1 MLWSASFDVLRQA
14 NGRYASFFCIRLT
27 FKSSFLLLRGPF
39 MKNTIVKFSLTA
51 LAAFTLAACGS
62 SGGSS
67 DNTAAP
73 SNEQKTQAT
82 PSKTNLPT
90 QNSTKA
96 NQTVTGSAFVIS
108 EQDDKVQVKNVKFND
123 ANINQ
128 LEVDGQKIT
137 LTNSGRSEDSSWQDL
152 GDTDVCCGGKYENVR
167 MGVSLSNGPAEDDI
181 LFYKG
186 IPTQNMPVTGLALY
200 KGDGII
206 LFNDISDDSDED
218 TVVGQS
224 SFDVNFGAKTLSGS
238 ITADNAPT
246 INISAN
252 ISGNSFEGTAKS
264 TKLTDGAVEGKF
276 YGNNAVELGGLAKA
290 NDNSWGAGFV
300 GKKQ

>member
-1 MLWSASFDVLRQA
+1 
-14 NGRYASFFCIRLT
+14 
-27 FKSSFLLLRGPF
+27 
-39 MKNTIVKFSLTA
+39 MKNAIVKFSLTA

-108 EQDDKVQVKNVKFND
+108 GQDDKVQVKNVKFNN

-128 LEVDGQKIT
+128 LEVDGQTIT
-137 LTNSGRSEDSSWQDL
+137 LTYPGIYAGSWQRINN
-152 GDTDVCCGGKYENVR
+152 TAVCCGKYANVR
-167 MGVSLSNGPAEDDI
+167 MGVSLSNGPTEKDI
-181 LFYKG
+181 LFYNG
-186 IPTQNMPVTGLALY
+186 APTQNMPVTGLASY
-200 KGDGII
+200 KGDSII
-206 LFNDISDDSDED
+206 SSDDIGDDSDA
-218 TVVGQS
+218 VAGQS

-238 ITADNAPT
+238 ITANNVPT

>member
-1 MLWSASFDVLRQA
+1 
-14 NGRYASFFCIRLT
+14 
-27 FKSSFLLLRGPF
+27 
-39 MKNTIVKFSLTA
+39 MKNSIVKFSLTA

-96 NQTVTGSAFVIS
+96 NQTVTGSAVVIS
-108 EQDDKVQVKNVKFND
+108 GQDDKVQVKNVKFND

-137 LTNSGRSEDSSWQDL
+137 LTYPGIYAGSWQRINN
-152 GDTDVCCGGKYENVR
+152 TAVCCGKYANVR
-167 MGVSLSNGPAEDDI
+167 IGVSLSNGPTEKDI
-181 LFYKG
+181 LFYNG
-186 IPTQNMPVTGLALY
+186 IPTQNMPVTGLASY
-200 KGDGII
+200 KGDSII
-206 LFNDISDDSDED
+206 LSDDIGDDSDE
-218 TVVGQS
+218 VAGQS
-224 SFDVNFGAKTLSGS
+224 SFDVDFGAKTLSGS
-238 ITADNAPT
+238 ITANNVPT

>member
-1 MLWSASFDVLRQA
+1 
-14 NGRYASFFCIRLT
+14 
-27 FKSSFLLLRGPF
+27 
-39 MKNTIVKFSLTA
+39 MKNAIVKFSLTA

-62 SGGSS
+62 SGGGSS
-67 DNTAAP
+67 DNTAAA
-73 SNEQKTQAT
+73 SHDQKTQVT
-82 PSKTNLPT
+82 PSKADLPT
-90 QNSTKA
+90 SNSTEVNQ
-96 NQTVTGSAFVIS
+96 NQTFTGSAFVFS
-108 EQDDKVQVKNVKFND
+108 EQDDKFQVKKNVKFND

-128 LEVDGQKIT
+128 LEVDGHKIT
-137 LTNSGRSEDSSWQDL
+137 LTYPEGNGQDL
-152 GDTDVCCGGKYENVR
+152 DDAVVCCDKYANVR
-167 MGVSLSNGPAEDDI
+167 MGVSLSNGPDEDDI
-181 LFYKG
+181 LFYNG
-186 IPTQNMPVTGLALY
+186 IPTPNMPVTGLASY

-206 LFNDISDDSDED
+206 LFNDIGDDSDED
-218 TVVGQS
+218 TVEGQS
-224 SFDVNFGAKTLSGS
+224 SFDVDFGAKTLSGS
-238 ITADNAPT
+238 ITANNVPT

>member
-1 MLWSASFDVLRQA
+1 
-14 NGRYASFFCIRLT
+14 
-27 FKSSFLLLRGPF
+27 

-96 NQTVTGSAFVIS
+96 NQTVTGSAVVIS
-108 EQDDKVQVKNVKFND
+108 GQDDKVQVKNVKFND

-137 LTNSGRSEDSSWQDL
+137 LTYPGIYAGSWQRINN
-152 GDTDVCCGGKYENVR
+152 TAVCCGKYANVR
-167 MGVSLSNGPAEDDI
+167 MGVSLSKGPTEKDI
-181 LFYKG
+181 LFYNG
-186 IPTQNMPVTGLALY
+186 APTQNMPVTGLASY
-200 KGDGII
+200 KGDSII
-206 LFNDISDDSDED
+206 LSDDRSDDSDA
-218 TVVGQS
+218 VAGQS
-224 SFDVNFGAKTLSGS
+224 SFDVDFGAKTLSGS
-238 ITADNAPT
+238 ITANNVPT

>member
-1 MLWSASFDVLRQA
+1 
-14 NGRYASFFCIRLT
+14 
-27 FKSSFLLLRGPF
+27 
-39 MKNTIVKFSLTA
+39 MKNAIVKFSLTA

-67 DNTAAP
+67 DNTAAA
-73 SNEQKTQAT
+73 SHDQKTQVT

-96 NQTVTGSAFVIS
+96 NQTVTGSAVVIS
-108 EQDDKVQVKNVKFND
+108 GQDDKVQVKNVKFND

-137 LTNSGRSEDSSWQDL
+137 LTQPGFYSGGWQRIKNRIN
-152 GDTDVCCGGKYENVR
+152 DTAVCCGKYANVR

-186 IPTQNMPVTGLALY
+186 IPTQNMPVTGLASY
-200 KGDGII
+200 KGDSII
-206 LFNDISDDSDED
+206 LSDDIDDDSDED
-218 TVVGQS
+218 AVAGQS

-238 ITADNAPT
+238 ITANNVPT

>member
-1 MLWSASFDVLRQA
+1 
-14 NGRYASFFCIRLT
+14 
-27 FKSSFLLLRGPF
+27 
-39 MKNTIVKFSLTA
+39 MKNAIVKFSLTA

-108 EQDDKVQVKNVKFND
+108 EQDNKVQVKNVKFNN

-128 LEVDGQKIT
+128 LEVDGQTIT
-137 LTNSGRSEDSSWQDL
+137 LTYPGIYAGSWQRINN
-152 GDTDVCCGGKYENVR
+152 TAVCCGKYANVR
-167 MGVSLSNGPAEDDI
+167 MGVSLSNGPTEKDI
-181 LFYKG
+181 LFYNG
-186 IPTQNMPVTGLALY
+186 IPTQNMPVTGLASY
-200 KGDGII
+200 KGDSII
-206 LFNDISDDSDED
+206 SSDDISDDSDA
-218 TVVGQS
+218 VAGQS
-224 SFDVNFGAKTLSGS
+224 SFDVDFGAKTLSGS
-238 ITADNAPT
+238 ITANNVPT

>member
-1 MLWSASFDVLRQA
+1 
-14 NGRYASFFCIRLT
+14 
-27 FKSSFLLLRGPF
+27 

-62 SGGSS
+62 SGGGSS
-67 DNTAAP
+67 DNTAAA
-73 SNEQKTQAT
+73 SHDQKTQVT
-82 PSKTNLPT
+82 PSKTDLPT
-90 QNSTKA
+90 SNSTEA
-96 NQTVTGSAFVIS
+96 NQNQTFTGSAFVIS
-108 EQDDKVQVKNVKFND
+108 EQDDKVQVKNVKFNN

-128 LEVDGQKIT
+128 LEVDGQTIT
-137 LTNSGRSEDSSWQDL
+137 LTYPGIYAGSWQRINN
-152 GDTDVCCGGKYENVR
+152 TAVCCGKYANVR
-167 MGVSLSNGPAEDDI
+167 MGVSLSNGPTEKDI
-181 LFYKG
+181 LFYNG
-186 IPTQNMPVTGLALY
+186 IPTQNMPVTGLASY
-200 KGDGII
+200 KGDSII
-206 LFNDISDDSDED
+206 LSDDIGDDSDE
-218 TVVGQS
+218 VAGQS

-238 ITADNAPT
+238 ITANNAPT

-276 YGNNAVELGGLAKA
+276 YGNDATELGGLAKA

>member
-1 MLWSASFDVLRQA
+1 
-14 NGRYASFFCIRLT
+14 
-27 FKSSFLLLRGPF
+27 

-108 EQDDKVQVKNVKFND
+108 GQDDKVQVKNVKFNN

-128 LEVDGQKIT
+128 LEVDGQTIT
-137 LTNSGRSEDSSWQDL
+137 LTYPGIYAGSWQRINN
-152 GDTDVCCGGKYENVR
+152 TAVCCGKYANVR
-167 MGVSLSNGPAEDDI
+167 MGVSLSNGPTEKDI
-181 LFYKG
+181 LFYNG
-186 IPTQNMPVTGLALY
+186 APTQNMPVTGLASY
-200 KGDGII
+200 KGDSII
-206 LFNDISDDSDED
+206 LSDDISDDSDA
-218 TVVGQS
+218 VAGQS
-224 SFDVNFGAKTLSGS
+224 SFDVDFGAKTLSGS
-238 ITADNAPT
+238 ITANNVPT

>member
-1 MLWSASFDVLRQA
+1 
-14 NGRYASFFCIRLT
+14 
-27 FKSSFLLLRGPF
+27 
-39 MKNTIVKFSLTA
+39 MKNSIVKFSLTA
-51 LAAFTLAACGS
+51 LAAFTLTACGS
-62 SGGSS
+62 SGGGSS
-67 DNTAAP
+67 DNTVAP

-96 NQTVTGSAFVIS
+96 NQTVTGSAVVIS
-108 EQDDKVQVKNVKFND
+108 GQDDKVQVKNVKFNN

-128 LEVDGQKIT
+128 LEVDGQTIT
-137 LTNSGRSEDSSWQDL
+137 LTYPGIYAGSWQRINN
-152 GDTDVCCGGKYENVR
+152 TAVCCGKYANVR
-167 MGVSLSNGPAEDDI
+167 MGVSLSKGSTEKDI
-181 LFYKG
+181 LFYNG
-186 IPTQNMPVTGLALY
+186 APTQNMPVTGLASY
-200 KGDGII
+200 KGDSII
-206 LFNDISDDSDED
+206 LSDDISDDSDA
-218 TVVGQS
+218 VAGQS
-224 SFDVNFGAKTLSGS
+224 SFDVDFGAKTLSGS
-238 ITADNAPT
+238 ITANNVQT

>member
-1 MLWSASFDVLRQA
+1 
-14 NGRYASFFCIRLT
+14 
-27 FKSSFLLLRGPF
+27 
-39 MKNTIVKFSLTA
+39 MKNAIVKFSLTA

-62 SGGSS
+62 SGGGNS
-67 DNTAAP
+67 DNTAAA
-73 SNEQKTQAT
+73 SHDQKTQVT

-96 NQTVTGSAFVIS
+96 NQTVTGSAVVIS
-108 EQDDKVQVKNVKFND
+108 GQDDKVQVKNVKFNN

-128 LEVDGQKIT
+128 LEVDGQTIT
-137 LTNSGRSEDSSWQDL
+137 LTYPGIYAGSWQRINN
-152 GDTDVCCGGKYENVR
+152 TAVCCGKYANVR
-167 MGVSLSNGPAEDDI
+167 MGVSLSNGPTEKDI
-181 LFYKG
+181 LFYNG
-186 IPTQNMPVTGLALY
+186 APTQNMPVTGLASY
-200 KGDGII
+200 KGDSII
-206 LFNDISDDSDED
+206 SSDDIGDDSDA
-218 TVVGQS
+218 VYGQS

-238 ITADNAPT
+238 ITANNMPT